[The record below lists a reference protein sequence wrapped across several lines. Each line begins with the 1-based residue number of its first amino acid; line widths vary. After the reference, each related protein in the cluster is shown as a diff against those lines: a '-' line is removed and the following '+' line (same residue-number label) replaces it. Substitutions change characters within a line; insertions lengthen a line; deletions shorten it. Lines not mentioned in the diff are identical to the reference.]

1 MVRPSEVLAR
11 YELLAGTVAHMVAL
25 AGDRQWEH
33 LPALDA
39 RCAALFGELQA
50 VPAEGLFPT
59 ELERVVH
66 LASRIRGHQETL
78 RQLVQPQFLQ
88 LAAALRLMAQDSP
101 PA

>member
-25 AGDRQWEH
+25 AADRQWEH

-39 RCAALFGELQA
+39 RCTALYRELHEK
-50 VPAEGLFPT
+50 PPEGLFPE
-59 ELERVVH
+59 ELQRVVH
-66 LASRIRGHQETL
+66 LTSRIRGHQETL
-78 RQLVQPQFLQ
+78 QRLVQPQFLQ
-88 LAAALRLMAQDSP
+88 LAAALRSAAQEQP